1 MAVITTK
8 IIKIKQ
14 NSNYT
19 DMNQNDNNE
28 NSVMKQVINI
38 SYNKIS
44 NKNNNDD
51 DDDDDDDNNFM

>member
-51 DDDDDDDNNFM
+51 DDDDDDNNFM

>member
-1 MAVITTK
+1 
-8 IIKIKQ
+8 
-14 NSNYT
+14 
-19 DMNQNDNNE
+19 MNQNDNE

-44 NKNNNDD
+44 NKNND

>member
-1 MAVITTK
+1 MAMITTK

-44 NKNNNDD
+44 NKNN

>member
-1 MAVITTK
+1 MAMITTK

-44 NKNNNDD
+44 NKNNDDD

>member
-8 IIKIKQ
+8 IVKIKQ

-44 NKNNNDD
+44 NKNNDD

>member
-1 MAVITTK
+1 MAMITTK

-44 NKNNNDD
+44 NKNND

>member
-1 MAVITTK
+1 MAMITTK

-51 DDDDDDDNNFM
+51 DDDDDDNNFM

>member
-51 DDDDDDDNNFM
+51 DDDDNNFM

>member
-44 NKNNNDD
+44 NKNND

>member
-1 MAVITTK
+1 MAMITTK

-38 SYNKIS
+38 SYNKIG
-44 NKNNNDD
+44 NKNNDD

>member
-1 MAVITTK
+1 MAMITTK

-14 NSNYT
+14 TSNYT

-51 DDDDDDDNNFM
+51 DDDDDDNNFM

>member
-1 MAVITTK
+1 
-8 IIKIKQ
+8 
-14 NSNYT
+14 
-19 DMNQNDNNE
+19 MNQNDNNE

-44 NKNNNDD
+44 NKNNDDD

>member
-1 MAVITTK
+1 MTMITTK

-19 DMNQNDNNE
+19 DMNQNDNE

-44 NKNNNDD
+44 NKNND